1 MVDLFIVFSLFTR
14 GYSWG
19 CPIFRLIWW
28 FTFALQ
34 PWSMDL
40 VLGTL
45 MLTFPNEDPHI
56 SLFPLLVNISHS
68 NLAIYIIYRWCFTK
82 DDVPWPIG
90 SMYGI
95 YANIGGILM
104 VNVTIYSIHGS
115 YGWFLTSSKG
125 WFSSSS
131 LFGSCRWRAPTLW
144 PSHHYNAHRRKPPF
158 RPARRELAMAIGD
171 FVKCGYPNSWLMYDP
186 SVNGWFLRV
195 LPWGNLQMMMMMM
208 MLMMMTIRMPKNK
221 EHR

>member
-104 VNVTIYSIHGS
+104 VNVTIYTIHGS
-115 YGWFLTSSKG
+115 YGLMIYDNRWAKWHLFDTRHFCLCEHCAEHIVRQSPRVCPLCRRAVRSLLGTRDGHVGPLRWLKLVYGQLSCFSKCRMGWDRGIFHGCKWVYIYVGVWFLCDV
-125 WFSSSS
+125 FC
-131 LFGSCRWRAPTLW
+131 L
-144 PSHHYNAHRRKPPF
+144 
-158 RPARRELAMAIGD
+158 
-171 FVKCGYPNSWLMYDP
+171 
-186 SVNGWFLRV
+186 
-195 LPWGNLQMMMMMM
+195 
-208 MLMMMTIRMPKNK
+208 
-221 EHR
+221 